1 MKIGVIVYSQ
11 TGNTRAAAERVEAAL
26 REKGHDVMLEQIR
39 PEDEVPPGTKHV
51 RFLEAP
57 DVAPYEGIVFA
68 APVQAFSLASGM
80 KAYMQQIGSLD
91 RKKVTCF
98 VTKQLPGKWTGGNH
112 AIRQLS
118 ALCGEKGARL
128 TDGHIIIWSSRDREK
143 LIEETAAEIAG
154 SF

>member
-26 REKGHDVMLEQIR
+26 SEKGHDVRLEQIR
-39 PEDEVPPGTKHV
+39 PEDEVHPGTKHV

-57 DVAPYEGIVFA
+57 DVTPYEGIVFA

-80 KAYMQQIGSLD
+80 KAYMREIGPLD
-91 RKKVTCF
+91 GKKIACF

-112 AIRQLS
+112 AVSQLS
-118 ALCGEKGARL
+118 GLCREHGA
-128 TDGHIIIWSSRDREK
+128 GPAAGNIIIWSSKDREK
-143 LIEETAAEIAG
+143 MIEETAAEIAG
-154 SF
+154 MF

>member
-26 REKGHDVMLEQIR
+26 REKGHDVRLEQIR

-51 RFLEAP
+51 RFIEAP
-57 DVAPYEGIVFA
+57 DVTPYEGIVFA

-80 KAYMQQIGSLD
+80 KAYMREIGPLD
-91 RKKVTCF
+91 GKKVACF

-112 AIRQLS
+112 AIRQMS
-118 ALCGEKGARL
+118 DLCGVKGAGPSAGR
-128 TDGHIIIWSSRDREK
+128 IIIWSSRDREK
-143 LIEETAAEIAG
+143 MIEETAAEIAG
-154 SF
+154 VF